1 MDNTYHFQIR
11 NMGCVNK
18 CSIHSNILRAGNIVM
33 NTNATDSFFT
43 SQYSADGQV
52 YIQMEKALIDNY
64 EGETNVDK
72 LWNYLIENNAIIV
85 YATTTILEES
95 ADLPPVTVPNGNVIL
110 KTDTTI
116 EPSKITVKY
125 KK

>member
-1 MDNTYHFQIR
+1 
-11 NMGCVNK
+11 
-18 CSIHSNILRAGNIVM
+18 M

-43 SQYSADGQV
+43 SQYSAAGQV
-52 YIQMEKALIDNY
+52 YIQMEKALIDGL

-85 YATTTILEES
+85 YATTTVSEES